1 MGIMTLSYTILGT
14 IILLVVWEAT
24 RRYWGLLIPIF
35 VLITLLYGYFG
46 YLLPDP
52 LYHGGLSYDRLIGYS
67 TVFFRGI
74 FGRLAG
80 IGATLI
86 IPLFIFANM
95 LDVLGGRKMFSRIGH
110 ILTSRFRSGPAQAAV
125 VTSLLFGSIT
135 GSSAAN
141 VATTGSFTIPMM
153 KSAGYKAE
161 YAAAVESLAST
172 GGQFMPPVMGS
183 VAFVMV
189 GLLNIPYGT
198 IAIAALTPALLFYF
212 SLSFCVELRARKD
225 RVLQL
230 KTTETSDTFLKILK
244 DYFQIV
250 VGVGVLIY
258 LLFIRYP
265 VSLSVVYGIMSLA
278 GLVLIRILLE
288 DKNKLVGIKNFINNV
303 IEGLAGAAK
312 TGAPLFLFVILI
324 GVSIEML
331 VATGLAQKFSNMLI
345 DLSGGS
351 FILLLIFTGVACIIF
366 GMGMPS
372 VSAYILVALLG
383 APALVEAGAS
393 LLSAHMF
400 VFFISTLSA
409 ITPPF
414 AISPM
419 VACGI
424 AQCGFWP
431 AAMTTVRLGLP
442 AFILPLYFMYW
453 PALLLVDASLSSFLI
468 ALFFVAVAFA
478 AYGIALEGFLFRK
491 VSIIER
497 IILVVGAI
505 LLIFPSMATSIL
517 GTFIVA
523 VLILYFYVSAKRS
536 IRVTTVP

>member
-1 MGIMTLSYTILGT
+1 
-14 IILLVVWEAT
+14 
-24 RRYWGLLIPIF
+24 
-35 VLITLLYGYFG
+35 
-46 YLLPDP
+46 
-52 LYHGGLSYDRLIGYS
+52 
-67 TVFFRGI
+67 
-74 FGRLAG
+74 
-80 IGATLI
+80 
-86 IPLFIFANM
+86 
-95 LDVLGGRKMFSRIGH
+95 
-110 ILTSRFRSGPAQAAV
+110 
-125 VTSLLFGSIT
+125 
-135 GSSAAN
+135 
-141 VATTGSFTIPMM
+141 
-153 KSAGYKAE
+153 
-161 YAAAVESLAST
+161 
-172 GGQFMPPVMGS
+172 MPPVMGS

-230 KTTETSDTFLKILK
+230 ETTETSDTFLKILK

>member
-1 MGIMTLSYTILGT
+1 
-14 IILLVVWEAT
+14 
-24 RRYWGLLIPIF
+24 
-35 VLITLLYGYFG
+35 
-46 YLLPDP
+46 
-52 LYHGGLSYDRLIGYS
+52 
-67 TVFFRGI
+67 
-74 FGRLAG
+74 
-80 IGATLI
+80 
-86 IPLFIFANM
+86 
-95 LDVLGGRKMFSRIGH
+95 
-110 ILTSRFRSGPAQAAV
+110 
-125 VTSLLFGSIT
+125 
-135 GSSAAN
+135 
-141 VATTGSFTIPMM
+141 MM

-230 KTTETSDTFLKILK
+230 ETTETSDTFLKILK

-523 VLILYFYVSAKRS
+523 VLILYFYVSAKRLS
-536 IRVTTVP
+536 RVPTVP